1 VFSRII
7 DNKSLLIKYVPD
19 PPPESYNLKRPDA
32 KSYAQS
38 IGVDVNAE
46 FTETCCS
53 PITNQHTPKLQTLY
67 YPAEL
72 DNLCRKVKS
81 DARTVI
87 EETGTNML
95 YLIFGFIEFY
105 ESEDSEKPMLAPL
118 LAVPVTLEKRDIDH
132 TTRTYKYFIT
142 YSGEDIHENQT
153 FRKKLSEDF
162 MLQLPEFEEDD
173 DPEKYFTKI
182 QQAIINKKN
191 WKVRYQLTL
200 GFLSFS
206 KMAIWDDLDPNKWP
220 SLVEHPLL
228 KWIFSGGSEKE
239 QSLSPP
245 DDYDIDNHPQGDL
258 PLIYDADSSQHSAII
273 DVLSGKNMVIN
284 GPPGTGKSQTITNV
298 IAAGL
303 KVGKKILFVSE
314 KQAALEVVR
323 HRLNQANLGYFCL
336 ELHSHKT
343 QKKKLLEDLQERI
356 GQRFFN
362 PQQLQNKLSTLKRL
376 KKDLNRHA
384 ELMATRFGNE
394 LDLTICEIFG
404 RNEKF
409 RQAIGELA
417 NTVQNLFLPEAL
429 KWTFDDIELR
439 RAKLDTLGQ
448 HYESIGGFDAT
459 HSWWGFTPR
468 PLIPGDSEA
477 IRSISTDA
485 LSLTMRLI
493 ESVLEYQNKTGDKIE
508 PTLRYIANL
517 NEAFQSL
524 PDPPINLKGNL
535 LFRLFDGKDPFGNRN
550 RVLLKGVISKVEL
563 AREFNK
569 KADTVLINDC
579 ELDYDNIAPV
589 IAVCSNE
596 LAPSLF
602 CIPINMLEETVHT
615 AKQNLCQFERIE
627 LKKSFNFLPITSAT
641 LYALDAKIKSAALPS
656 ILDQPIKSIKNGTS
670 TLFQKIDRNT
680 KSFQQ
685 VSNIAIRHGIIF
697 DGSPSAI
704 VKLGDSDSIDG
715 ILPGV
720 LVDATIV
727 AKAQKAAEYLS
738 PEITIAELNNCNQ
751 KLRELHFRIA
761 SALDEIGSYA
771 QRLGLPFDGTEKSIS
786 QMATLSQIASTA
798 PLDLLEFRRPSFDF
812 PLFPEFLKAAE
823 DAYTSEKVQQEFLV
837 QKFYLDTLPSVN
849 ELKTA
854 IRAFRRGDSIFNIFK
869 VEWRAAKKLF
879 RNICRTK
886 TKYKAAE
893 YEVLVSNIVSWIEHR
908 TSFIDN
914 NEFKDI
920 FGQLFKGVDTD
931 FSKIRSLYAWY
942 RESHAEITK
951 HPGLIESIDLSTMES
966 RKINQMTAL
975 NPKMQIVFSEFK
987 TCASEVKQ
995 LLSSTFNQIELPLSH
1010 SVWAEYNQKVLRIAE
1025 KLKGVSNFLD
1035 RYVKQDISLKHT
1047 VDLLNMKIE
1056 IISARSDFDVLN
1068 KGVMDLCKDVEPLL
1082 PGIAQIPCL
1091 FWGEYISQISVITDA
1106 VNTLAQ
1112 FASEYGDDET
1122 TIADIRTFCQS
1133 KLDLDADLEKLS
1145 ALSEN
1150 NTIQNWP
1157 LYISSATR
1165 RINAGVQLVQLLKP
1179 AGKFGKSA
1187 KEIIGGIKDRKEA
1200 NDLISEIA
1208 KDNAATKILEG
1219 LFQGV
1224 NTDLDSLAET
1234 LTWGESIINV
1244 KPIHNS
1250 TINKL
1255 LLSKDAI
1262 SNFYWAKE
1270 VLQRV
1275 SDLGREVRCK
1285 ICELAKFGSF
1295 NWDEWISVGH
1305 KQINGIYASKLC
1317 NRIKDSVSN
1326 IDAVL
1331 PWAKYIAER
1340 SYCKQYGLD
1349 DFVIALEKKI
1359 LPHSKIGAV
1368 FEFVVYRSIG
1378 SNIYKNLPELQ
1389 NFSGTVHEKKRAE
1402 FAALDKEIIN
1412 MTGKSFAYEID
1423 RIKKTSDGNSGGRVA
1438 DYTEMRLINRMLAHP
1453 KSRVSIR
1460 QLMKRAGRAVQELK
1474 PCFMM
1479 GPMSVA
1485 QYLEQ
1490 GAVEFDIVVMDE
1502 ASQLRPQEALGAIAR
1517 GKQLVVV
1524 GDQKQLPPT
1533 SFFERMIDAG
1543 EVDEDVDVPA
1553 VIESDSILDIC
1564 QHIFSPVR
1572 TLRWHY
1578 RSQHES
1584 LIAFSNHHFYNGK
1597 LVVFPSPFERNNR
1610 LGLRYRYIKNGIY
1623 KDRKNIPEAIRVVD
1637 AAIEHMI
1644 KYSDESLGVV
1654 TLNQTQRDLIDDIFD
1669 KKLRDIKEAQI
1680 FISDWEKKGWPF
1692 FIKNLEN
1699 VQGDERDV
1707 IFISTTFGK
1716 APGIDK
1722 PRQNFGPIS
1731 RLDGWRRLNV
1741 LFTRARRK
1749 VELFTS
1755 MLPEDIINDAKTPA
1769 GTVALKNY
1777 IEYAQ
1782 KGILHSNAS
1791 VSDREPDSDFE
1802 IAVGEMLQSKGY
1814 EVVPQLGVAGFF
1826 IDLAVR
1832 NPDRPG
1838 EFLAAVE
1845 CDGASYH
1852 SSNSARDRDRIR
1864 QAILETL
1871 GWKDRI
1877 WRVWST
1883 DWFYNPLHESGGL
1896 LDFLEKRRVVARSE
1910 PTTDYDVERLFEE
1923 TEEADQTI
1931 IAEAVDEIDLSLSI
1945 SDEELYVEVG
1955 DRVTYCFTD
1964 KPEDRRSV
1972 NIVDSK
1978 SIPELNCINEH
1989 TPLAQALLDS
1999 AVSDER
2005 ELIVKGSPVKLIRV
2019 LRINRGNKETLL
2031 ASKN

>member
-1 VFSRII
+1 M
-7 DNKSLLIKYVPD
+7 
-19 PPPESYNLKRPDA
+19 
-32 KSYAQS
+32 
-38 IGVDVNAE
+38 
-46 FTETCCS
+46 
-53 PITNQHTPKLQTLY
+53 KL
-67 YPAEL
+67 
-72 DNLCRKVKS
+72 V
-81 DARTVI
+81 
-87 EETGTNML
+87 
-95 YLIFGFIEFY
+95 
-105 ESEDSEKPMLAPL
+105 
-118 LAVPVTLEKRDIDH
+118 
-132 TTRTYKYFIT
+132 
-142 YSGEDIHENQT
+142 
-153 FRKKLSEDF
+153 
-162 MLQLPEFEEDD
+162 
-173 DPEKYFTKI
+173 
-182 QQAIINKKN
+182 
-191 WKVRYQLTL
+191 
-200 GFLSFS
+200 
-206 KMAIWDDLDPNKWP
+206 
-220 SLVEHPLL
+220 
-228 KWIFSGGSEKE
+228 
-239 QSLSPP
+239 
-245 DDYDIDNHPQGDL
+245 
-258 PLIYDADSSQHSAII
+258 
-273 DVLSGKNMVIN
+273 
-284 GPPGTGKSQTITNV
+284 
-298 IAAGL
+298 
-303 KVGKKILFVSE
+303 
-314 KQAALEVVR
+314 
-323 HRLNQANLGYFCL
+323 
-336 ELHSHKT
+336 
-343 QKKKLLEDLQERI
+343 
-356 GQRFFN
+356 
-362 PQQLQNKLSTLKRL
+362 
-376 KKDLNRHA
+376 
-384 ELMATRFGNE
+384 
-394 LDLTICEIFG
+394 
-404 RNEKF
+404 
-409 RQAIGELA
+409 
-417 NTVQNLFLPEAL
+417 
-429 KWTFDDIELR
+429 
-439 RAKLDTLGQ
+439 
-448 HYESIGGFDAT
+448 
-459 HSWWGFTPR
+459 
-468 PLIPGDSEA
+468 
-477 IRSISTDA
+477 
-485 LSLTMRLI
+485 
-493 ESVLEYQNKTGDKIE
+493 ESVLEYQNKTGDTIE
-508 PTLRYIANL
+508 PTLRFIANL
-517 NEAFQSL
+517 NEAFQVL

-550 RVLLKGVISKVEL
+550 RVLLKRVISNVEL
-563 AREFNK
+563 ARELMK
-569 KADTVLINDC
+569 KADTMLIHDC
-579 ELDYDNIAPV
+579 ELDYDNVASV

-596 LAPSLF
+596 LDPSLF
-602 CIPINMLEETVHT
+602 CIPMNILEEIVHT
-615 AKQNLCQFERIE
+615 AKQNLCRFERIV
-627 LKKSFNFLPITSAT
+627 LKTSIKFLPITSAT
-641 LYALDAKIKSAALPS
+641 RDSLDAKIKSAALPG
-656 ILDQPIKSIKNGTS
+656 ILDQPIQSIKNGTN
-670 TLFQKIDRNT
+670 TLFQKMDRIA
-680 KSFQQ
+680 KSLLQ

-697 DGSPSAI
+697 DGAPSAI
-704 VKLGDSDSIDG
+704 INLGDSDSIDG

-738 PEITIAELNNCNQ
+738 PEITMAELNNCNQ

-761 SALDEIGSYA
+761 SALDGIGSYA

-798 PLDLLEFRRPSFDF
+798 PLDLLEFRRLSFDF
-812 PLFPEFLKAAE
+812 PQFPELLKAAE
-823 DAYTSEKVQQEFLV
+823 DAYTSEKVQQECLV
-837 QKFYLDTLPSVN
+837 QKFYLDTLPSVD

-869 VEWRAAKKLF
+869 GEWRAAKKLF
-879 RNICRTK
+879 RNICRMK

-893 YEVLVSNIVSWIEHR
+893 CEVLVSSIVSWIEHR
-908 TSFIDN
+908 ASFIGN

-931 FSKIRSLYAWY
+931 FSKIRSLYTWY
-942 RESHAEITK
+942 TESHAEMMK
-951 HPGLIESIDLSTMES
+951 HPGLIESVDLSTMES
-966 RKINQMTAL
+966 RKINQIAAL
-975 NPKMQIVFSEFK
+975 NPKMQIVFSEFE

-1025 KLKGVSNFLD
+1025 KLKGISNFLG
-1035 RYVKQDISLKHT
+1035 RYVKQDISLKYA

-1056 IISARSDFDVLN
+1056 IISARSDFEVLN
-1068 KGVMDLCKDVEPLL
+1068 KGVIDLYKEVEPLL

-1091 FWGEYISQISVITDA
+1091 FWGEYITQISGLADA
-1106 VNTLAQ
+1106 VNTLAR
-1112 FASEYGDDET
+1112 FASEYGNDET
-1122 TIADIRTFCQS
+1122 TISDIRTFCQS

-1145 ALSEN
+1145 TFSEN
-1150 NTIQNWP
+1150 NAIQNWP
-1157 LYISSATR
+1157 SYISSATR
-1165 RINAGVQLVQLLKP
+1165 RINAGVQLVLLLKP

-1224 NTDLDSLAET
+1224 ETDLDSLAAT

-1250 TINKL
+1250 TINKH

-1262 SNFYWAKE
+1262 SNFYWAKKI
-1270 VLQRV
+1270 LLRI
-1275 SDLGREVRCK
+1275 SNLGSEVRCK

-1295 NWDEWISVGH
+1295 NWDEWTSVGH
-1305 KQINGIYASKLC
+1305 KQINGTYASKLC
-1317 NRIKDSVSN
+1317 SRIEDIVSN

-1349 DFVIALEKKI
+1349 DFVKALEQKI

-1389 NFSGTVHEKKRAE
+1389 DFTGTKHEKKRAE

-1423 RIKKTSDGNSGGRVA
+1423 RIKKTPDGNSGYRVA
-1438 DYTEMRLINRMLAHP
+1438 DYTEMRLINHMLVHP
-1453 KSRVSIR
+1453 KSRVPIR
-1460 QLMKRAGRAVQELK
+1460 QLMRRAGLAVQELK

-1479 GPMSVA
+1479 SPMSVA
-1485 QYLEQ
+1485 QYLER
-1490 GAVEFDIVVMDE
+1490 GAVKFDMVIMDE
-1502 ASQLRPQEALGAIAR
+1502 ASQLRPQESLGAIAR

-1524 GDQKQLPPT
+1524 GDRKQLPPT
-1533 SFFERMIDAG
+1533 NFFERMIDAG

-1553 VIESDSILDIC
+1553 VIESESILDIC
-1564 QHIFSPVR
+1564 QQIFSPVR

-1584 LIAFSNHHFYNGK
+1584 LIAFSNHHFYKGN
-1597 LVVFPSPFERNNR
+1597 LVVFPSPFDRNNR
-1610 LGLRYRYIKNGIY
+1610 LGLRYRYIKNGVY

-1644 KYSDESLGVV
+1644 KHSEESLGVV
-1654 TLNQTQRDLIDDIFD
+1654 TLNQTQRDLIEDIFD
-1669 KKLRDIKEAQI
+1669 KKLRDIKETQT

-1692 FIKNLEN
+1692 FVKNLEN
-1699 VQGDERDV
+1699 VQGDERDI

-1731 RLDGWRRLNV
+1731 RPDGWRRLNV

-1755 MLPEDIINDAKTPA
+1755 MLPEDIIIDTKTPA

-1777 IEYAQ
+1777 IEFAKQ
-1782 KGILHSNAS
+1782 GILHSNAS
-1791 VSDREPDSDFE
+1791 VSNREPDSDFE
-1802 IAVGEMLQSKGY
+1802 IAVGEMLQNKGY

-1871 GWKDRI
+1871 GWKGRI

-1883 DWFYNPLHESGGL
+1883 DWFYNPRHESERL

-1910 PTTDYDVERLFEE
+1910 PTPDYDVDKFVTE
-1923 TEEADQTI
+1923 TEEADQAI
-1931 IAEAVDEIDLSLSI
+1931 IEDAVEETDPSLSI
-1945 SDEELYVEVG
+1945 SGEELYVEVG
-1955 DRVTYCFTD
+1955 DSITYCFTD

-1972 NIVDSK
+1972 NIVDGK
-1978 SIPELNCINEH
+1978 GNPELNRINEH

-1999 AVSDER
+1999 AVGDER
-2005 ELIVKGSPVKLIRV
+2005 ELIIKGSPIKLIRV
-2019 LRINRGNKETLL
+2019 LRIHRGNKETLL
-2031 ASKN
+2031 ASEN